1 MERAKITGEVQ
12 IASATFAKLK
22 KEVSNISELKK
33 KIEEF
38 LAASVT
44 ELVEIILT
52 GAICLDAS
60 DIHIEPEE
68 TQAKFRI
75 RIDGIL
81 HDVMNL
87 NPKTY
92 KSILSR
98 IKLLSGLKLN
108 VTDRPQDGRF
118 TISISR
124 ATAKGRE
131 EDLSSSTSQSLEP
144 ETPGSK
150 ENQGYTIEIRASA
163 LPAEYG
169 ESIVLRLLNPKSLIE
184 IEALGLRKDLIE
196 IFKQEIKR
204 PNGMIVVTGPT
215 GSGKTT
221 SLYAVLKRINK
232 PEIKII
238 TIEDPVEYHLGGLSQ
253 TQVDPSK
260 GYTFASGLRSIMR
273 QDPDVILVGEIR
285 DLETAEIACQAA
297 LTGHLVFST
306 LHTND
311 AAGAIARLVDLG
323 VKPISIAPALNMV
336 VAQRLP
342 RKVCKK
348 CAKSVPASPADLKK
362 IKKGLAGVK
371 KEILPPSFFQA
382 RPTIPQVKGCEFCNF
397 TGYKGRIGI
406 FETFL
411 VDDQMEKFILTLP
424 SIVAMKELAIKKGMV
439 LMNQDGLIKVL
450 EGATTLEEI
459 ERVAGE

>member
-1 MERAKITGEVQ
+1 M
-12 IASATFAKLK
+12 
-22 KEVSNISELKK
+22 
-33 KIEEF
+33 
-38 LAASVT
+38 
-44 ELVEIILT
+44 
-52 GAICLDAS
+52 
-60 DIHIEPEE
+60 
-68 TQAKFRI
+68 
-75 RIDGIL
+75 
-81 HDVMNL
+81 
-87 NPKTY
+87 
-92 KSILSR
+92 
-98 IKLLSGLKLN
+98 
-108 VTDRPQDGRF
+108 
-118 TISISR
+118 
-124 ATAKGRE
+124 
-131 EDLSSSTSQSLEP
+131 
-144 ETPGSK
+144 
-150 ENQGYTIEIRASA
+150 
-163 LPAEYG
+163 PAEYG

-204 PNGMIVVTGPT
+204 PNGMIIVTGPT

-382 RPTIPQVKGCEFCNF
+382 RPKIPQVKGCEFCNF

-424 SIVAMKELAIKKGMV
+424 SIVAMKESAIKKGMV

-450 EGATTLEEI
+450 EGTTTLEEI